1 MDYQALYRKYRP
13 QRFDEVVGQD
23 HVVKTLAREVV
34 EGRIA
39 HAYLFAGPR
48 GTGKTTSARLL
59 AKALNCT
66 DRGADGEPCNT
77 CASCVGI
84 TEGTSLDVIELDA
97 ASHNKVE
104 DIREMRVNVG
114 TVAAAGGARRV
125 YILDE
130 AHMLSR
136 AAGNAL
142 LKTLEE
148 PPEHVVFVLAT
159 TEPYKLL
166 DTIRSRAQRF
176 DFHPIPVEILIDYL
190 AVIAEREQF
199 TAGPDGLS
207 VVASHARG
215 SVRDAMSLLEQVASL
230 GSGTVEAA
238 LVARALGL
246 ADKDAFGALA
256 KAVADQDAPA
266 ALGLVSQLAA
276 QGADLRR
283 FVAEA
288 LGFFRGV
295 FLAQYAPNLEEV
307 ADEPL
312 GVLEE
317 WRRIA
322 TQLPPADVLR
332 AVDQLGEALLH
343 LRQGRE
349 ERLVVELALLRLTR
363 PETAVDAGGLDARV
377 SRLESRVRDL
387 LSGAVVA
394 PAAAPSPPPEPVA
407 PDAPFV
413 DPAPPAAPEAPPAE
427 ADTQPDAV
435 TPDTDAEVSPDV
447 TASAE
452 DDAVATAEGE
462 AEAATSQQNDPAD
475 VPESPAEVV
484 DLDVRTVESAWPAV
498 VARIR
503 DLAGPRRHA
512 LLKEA
517 VPAAVDGRTVTFEI
531 PAHLPFHLEQLR
543 ADTELHKIV
552 ATTAAE
558 VIGSAVEVRFEA
570 ADGGES
576 VVAAPPPDPSRVPD
590 KDQLLDAGD
599 DGVEDPASIVVDML
613 GGEVVSE

>member
-66 DRGADGEPCNT
+66 NRGDDGEPCNT
-77 CASCVGI
+77 CDSCTGI

-148 PPEHVVFVLAT
+148 PPEHVIFVLAT

-190 AVIAEREQF
+190 GVIAEREGF
-199 TAGPDGLS
+199 TAGQDGLS
-207 VVASHARG
+207 MVASHARG

-238 LVARALGL
+238 MVARALGL

-256 KAVADQDAPA
+256 TAVAEQDAPA

-288 LGFFRGV
+288 LSFFRGV

-317 WRRIA
+317 WRRVA
-322 TQLPPADVLR
+322 TQLEPADVLR
-332 AVDQLGEALLH
+332 SVDQLGEALLH

-363 PETAVDAGGLDARV
+363 PETAIDASGLDARV

-394 PAAAPSPPPEPVA
+394 PAAAPAPAPEPVA
-407 PDAPFV
+407 PDAPFTDDV
-413 DPAPPAAPEAPPAE
+413 PKASAAAPVEA
-427 ADTQPDAV
+427 AV
-435 TPDTDAEVSPDV
+435 EV
-447 TASAE
+447 
-452 DDAVATAEGE
+452 E
-462 AEAATSQQNDPAD
+462 AEPE
-475 VPESPAEVV
+475 PESPVTEEPDDAADEPIDESQAPPEPEEL
-484 DLDVRTVESAWPAV
+484 DLRTVESAWPAV

-503 DLAGPRRHA
+503 DQAGPRRHA

-517 VPAAVDGRTVTFEI
+517 SPAGVDGRTVTFAL
-531 PAHLPFHLEQLR
+531 PAHLPFHLEQLK
-543 ADTELHKIV
+543 ADGELHQIV
-552 ATTAAE
+552 ASTAAE
-558 VIGSAVEVRFEA
+558 VIGGAVDIRFVA
-570 ADGGES
+570 ADGDGDATGS
-576 VVAAPPPDPSRVPD
+576 TPPEPPRAPD
-590 KDQLLDAGD
+590 KDDLLEAGD
-599 DGVEDPASIVVDML
+599 DGAEDPASIVVDML